1 MKKILYIL
9 TAIILLGSC
18 SAERRMAR
26 ILYNHP
32 ELVEDTTMYIDTTI
46 ITPKQEDK
54 KTFTI
59 EDLQALRVD
68 STAPTTTNNSNQP
81 DSTKIHISVATDGC
95 SASITPNAD
104 GSFNLNLKQNPDT
117 IVIHKPYPV
126 KKIITK
132 TITKDKIVYQMNGFQ
147 KTFFWIGIILTIM
160 IVTGIILKAIS

>member
-9 TAIILLGSC
+9 TTIILLGSC

-117 IVIHKPYPV
+117 IKIHKPYPV
-126 KKIITK
+126 KKIITR
-132 TITKDKIVYQMNGFQ
+132 TIYKDKIIYQMNGFQ
-147 KTFFWIGIILTIM
+147 KTFFWIGIILTI
-160 IVTGIILKAIS
+160 IIILSIIIKRLS